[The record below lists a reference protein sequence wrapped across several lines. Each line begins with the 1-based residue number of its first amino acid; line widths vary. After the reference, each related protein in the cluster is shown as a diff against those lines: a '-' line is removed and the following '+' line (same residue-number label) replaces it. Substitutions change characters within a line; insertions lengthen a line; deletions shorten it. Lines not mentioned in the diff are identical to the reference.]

1 MKISKNKYIILDR
14 DGTLIEEKNYL
25 HDPDQVSLL
34 PGVIEGLKKLASAG
48 YKFIVLTNQSGIGR
62 GYFKESDMFLVND
75 RLSAIL
81 SEEEI
86 RITRFY
92 YCPHKP
98 EEECRCRKPRLG
110 MVHDACSELG
120 LSFEDIDYVIGDKKS
135 DVELADNIKIKSVL
149 VMTGYGRTSIKEGV
163 SATYI
168 AEDLDQAADLI
179 INDMGM

>member
-1 MKISKNKYIILDR
+1 MIENNKFIILDR
-14 DGTLIEEKNYL
+14 DGTIIQDKNYL
-25 HDPDQVSLL
+25 HDPDQVFLL
-34 PGVIEGLKKLASAG
+34 PGVVKGLKKLSHKG
-48 YKFIVLTNQSGIGR
+48 FKFIVLTNQSGIGR

-81 SEEEI
+81 SEEGI

-120 LSFEDIDYVIGDKKS
+120 LTIEDICCVIGDKKS
-135 DVELADNIKIKSVL
+135 DVELADNIGAASVL
-149 VMTGYGRTSIKEGV
+149 VLTGYG
-163 SATYI
+163 
-168 AEDLDQAADLI
+168 
-179 INDMGM
+179 